1 MLLSVQDILK
11 LRNEELDDLY
21 GSPSIVRVIKM
32 RRMRWAGNSAR
43 MGERRGVYRD
53 LVGIPEGKRDHLGD
67 PGVDGRVILRWIF
80 RN

>member
-11 LRNEELDDLY
+11 LRKEEPDDLY
-21 GSPSIVRVIKM
+21 CSPSIERVIKM
-32 RRMRWAGNSAR
+32 RRMRWAGNAAR

-53 LVGIPEGKRDHLGD
+53 LVGIPEGKRDHLGH